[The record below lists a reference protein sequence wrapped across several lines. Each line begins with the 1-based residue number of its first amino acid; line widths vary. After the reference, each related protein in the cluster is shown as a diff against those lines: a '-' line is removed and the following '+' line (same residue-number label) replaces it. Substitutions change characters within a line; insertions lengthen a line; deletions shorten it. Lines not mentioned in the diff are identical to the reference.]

1 MRVFAIAGLSAV
13 LMAANV
19 WAADGPVFE
28 AASIHTADP
37 GEAGPGDIPR
47 NMDSSPG
54 HFIMRNVPL
63 RYCLE
68 WAWDLKDYEIS
79 GPDWIKSEN
88 RYDIVANAPG
98 PATDDQMR
106 LMLRNLLTER
116 FQMKIHRETRNLDV
130 YVLGPGKGDL
140 KVKEASADEQ
150 TSLGVGQAKGS
161 VKFTNQPI
169 SRFTFMLTR
178 RLDKPTLDETGLKGM
193 YDFTIDLS
201 GLGYNGNPPQDTSAP
216 SVFTT
221 VQQNLGLRLEAAK
234 RPVDI
239 LVIDHA
245 EKVPTAN

>member
-1 MRVFAIAGLSAV
+1 MRICALAGWAVFLIAS
-13 LMAANV
+13 NV

-28 AASIHTADP
+28 AASIHIAEP
-37 GEAGPGDIPR
+37 GEAGPGEIPR
-47 NMDSSPG
+47 NMVCLFG
-54 HFIMRNVPL
+54 HFAMRNVPL

-98 PATDDQMR
+98 AASEDEMR

-130 YVLGPGKGDL
+130 YVLGPGKSEP
-140 KVKEASADEQ
+140 KVKEAAADEQ
-150 TSLGVGQAKGS
+150 PSLGATQAKGS
-161 VKFTNQPI
+161 VKFTKQPI

-178 RLDKPTLDETGLKGM
+178 RLDKPTLDETGLKGL

-201 GLGYNGNPPQDTSAP
+201 GLGFNGNPPEDTSAP

-221 VQQNLGLRLEAAK
+221 VPQNLGLRLEAAK

-239 LVIDHA
+239 LAVDHA
-245 EKVPTAN
+245 EKAPTAN

>member
-140 KVKEASADEQ
+140 KVKEASAA
-150 TSLGVGQAKGS
+150 GQA
-161 VKFTNQPI
+161 
-169 SRFTFMLTR
+169 
-178 RLDKPTLDETGLKGM
+178 
-193 YDFTIDLS
+193 
-201 GLGYNGNPPQDTSAP
+201 
-216 SVFTT
+216 
-221 VQQNLGLRLEAAK
+221 
-234 RPVDI
+234 
-239 LVIDHA
+239 HA
-245 EKVPTAN
+245 R

>member
-1 MRVFAIAGLSAV
+1 MRIAGLAV
-13 LMAANV
+13 VLISMTA
-19 WAADGPVFE
+19 WAADGPVFD

-37 GEAGPGDIPR
+37 GETGPGDIPR

-54 HFIMRNVPL
+54 HFVMRNVPL

-68 WAWDLKDYEIS
+68 WAWDLKDYEVS
-79 GPDWIKSEN
+79 GPDWIRNDN

-106 LMLRNLLTER
+106 LMLRNLLIDR

-130 YVLGPGKGDL
+130 YVLMPGKGAP
-140 KVKEASADEQ
+140 KVKEATADEQ
-150 TSLGVGQAKGS
+150 ASLGAAEPRGS
-161 VKFTNQPI
+161 VKFTRQPI

-178 RLDKPTLDETGLKGM
+178 RLDKPTLDETGLKGL

-201 GLGYNGNPPQDTSAP
+201 GLGFNGNPPQDTSAP

-221 VQQNLGLRLEAAK
+221 VPQNLGLRLEAAK
-234 RPVDI
+234 RPVEI
-239 LVIDHA
+239 LVVDHA

>member
-1 MRVFAIAGLSAV
+1 MKFPAIFGMAV
-13 LMAANV
+13 LLAANV
-19 WAADGPVFE
+19 LAAEGPVFD
-28 AASIHTADP
+28 AASIHIAAP

-54 HFIMRNVPL
+54 HFAMRNVPL

-68 WAWDLKDYEIS
+68 WAWDLKDYEIA
-79 GPDWIKSEN
+79 GPDWIQSEN
-88 RYDIVANAPG
+88 RYDIVATAPG
-98 PATDDQMR
+98 LPTEDQMR
-106 LMLRNLLTER
+106 LMLRNLLIER

-130 YVLGPGKGDL
+130 YVLLPGKGEL
-140 KVKEASADEQ
+140 KVKEAAADEQ
-150 TSLGVGQAKGS
+150 TSLAAAEPRGS
-161 VKFTNQPI
+161 VKFIKQPI
-169 SRFTFMLTR
+169 SRFTFLLTR

-234 RPVDI
+234 RPIEI
-239 LVIDHA
+239 LVVDRA
-245 EKVPTAN
+245 GKVPTAN